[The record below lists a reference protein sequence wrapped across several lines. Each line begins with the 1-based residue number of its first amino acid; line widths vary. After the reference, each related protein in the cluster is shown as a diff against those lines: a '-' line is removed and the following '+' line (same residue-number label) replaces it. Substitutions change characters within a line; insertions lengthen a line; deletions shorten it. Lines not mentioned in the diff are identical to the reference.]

1 MDIVILFLPPTGR
14 DLEEYTLEFILKTSD
29 TSAGRMGYWSPSL
42 FCNSKNNHD
51 EQNETFLYT
60 MWGYLKFNRYGNGA
74 SLVYIADGKIHKLAL
89 VHTKENNTKIY
100 LDGNIILNA
109 SLEGTLN
116 NSNLVFGGN
125 WYTGG
130 AYGPGIGLG
139 WQGTYTLYSFKLY
152 DKALNKNEL
161 FNSTGSLINYSS
173 YKSFIK
179 NGSTVYLRD
188 FSGNNKMQNY

>member
-1 MDIVILFLPPTGR
+1 
-14 DLEEYTLEFILKTSD
+14 
-29 TSAGRMGYWSPSL
+29 MGYWSPSL
-42 FCNSKNNHD
+42 FCNSKNND
-51 EQNETFLYT
+51 NGQNETFLYT
-60 MWGYLKFNRYGNGA
+60 MWGYLRLNRYGNGA
-74 SLVYIADGKIHKLAL
+74 SLVYITDGKIHKLAL

-139 WQGTYTLYSFKLY
+139 HEGTYTLYSFKLY

-179 NGSTVYLRD
+179 NGSTVYLKD
-188 FSGNNKMQNY
+188 FSGNNKNAELLVPVNCKNDLLFSNISII